1 MEKFDELL
9 DQLQKLL
16 DCSVQNWF
24 LGAGVS
30 FESNIP
36 LMFDLTKR
44 VEALVNEK
52 ESETSKDIYKALSED
67 LPTDY
72 HIEHILSHIGDMIA
86 LAERSASKQCYITG
100 LCYTKEQLHELYS
113 ALIKFIGSTIR
124 YGYRAEN
131 QELGISEKIGVQE
144 NPIVEIKHHRQFLK
158 ALFGGRANL
167 ERRSRIS
174 FFTSNYDTL
183 LEDAL
188 SLEHKLTVD
197 GFSGGAM
204 AYWNPKQEF
213 STSRHGDAIHYK
225 VYKLHG
231 SVDWY
236 HDEEFSLIRSR
247 YGAKYLNNPS
257 QILIYPQATKYME
270 TQKDPFATLLRGF
283 REALARPEDNILI
296 TCGYSFGDAHINSEI
311 LTALYDPK
319 NKTTLLV
326 FVREGGTGLSETMNE
341 WMSNEMISEKI
352 FIATQHGIYNGGLKR
367 KDCNGTELNWW
378 TFKGLTNFLSN
389 EASL

>member
-1 MEKFDELL
+1 MEKFDVLL

-24 LGAGVS
+24 FGAGVS
-30 FESNIP
+30 FQSNIP
-36 LMFDLTKR
+36 LMHDLTAR

-52 ESETSKDIYKALSED
+52 EPETSKGIYKALRED
-67 LPTDY
+67 LPTDC
-72 HIEHILSHIGDMIA
+72 HIEHILSHIEDMIA
-86 LAERSASKQCYITG
+86 LAERSASKHCYVTG
-100 LCYTKEQLHELYS
+100 DCYTKEQLHELYS

-124 YGYRAEN
+124 YGYRAKN
-131 QELGISEKIGVQE
+131 QELGISEKIGTPE
-144 NPIVEIKHHRQFLK
+144 NPIVEIDHHRQFLK
-158 ALFGGRANL
+158 ALFSGRANL

-188 SLEHKLTVD
+188 SLERKLTVD

-213 STSRHGDAIHYK
+213 SISRYGDSSHYK
-225 VYKLHG
+225 LYKLHG

-236 HDEEFSLIRSR
+236 HDEEFGLIRSR
-247 YGAKYLNNPS
+247 YGAKYLNDPS

-270 TQKDPFATLLRGF
+270 TQKDPFAALLRGF
-283 REALARPEDNILI
+283 KEVLARPEDNILT
-296 TCGYSFGDAHINSEI
+296 TCGYSFGDAHINYEI
-311 LTALYDPK
+311 LAALSDPK
-319 NKTTLLV
+319 NKTTLLI
-326 FVREGGTGLSETMNE
+326 FAREGDTGLSETMHE
-341 WMSNEMISEKI
+341 WMSNEMISGKI
-352 FIATQHGIYNGGLKR
+352 FIATQHGIYNGGVGR
-367 KDCNGTELNWW
+367 KDCNGTELDWW